1 MRNNTPFSTATEKNE
16 SHSEAVDFT
25 VDRSCLKEA
34 REKEKKE
41 NKTIFLKNGMS
52 NKLNPVSL
60 LLILHLATTSINHL

>member
-16 SHSEAVDFT
+16 SHSEVVDFT

-41 NKTIFLKNGMS
+41 NKTKRFF
-52 NKLNPVSL
+52 
-60 LLILHLATTSINHL
+60 

>member
-25 VDRSCLKEA
+25 VDRSCLTEA

-41 NKTIFLKNGMS
+41 NKTKRFF
-52 NKLNPVSL
+52 
-60 LLILHLATTSINHL
+60 